1 MSVTMHVG
9 LALPRAEE
17 RARVACWLRDAEMA
31 VEDLVASSA
40 DEADADVAGLG
51 LDCLVADAGL
61 LMNGFLAVV
70 RRHDRKLPI
79 VALAEGRTG
88 DPALARARVRVL
100 PRPVDAVAVTRGV
113 AAVHLR
119 APVARRRGRSPV
131 PRLPSRAGGVPAVIL
146 DVSADGLRLEVARGD
161 QANLGPV
168 FRVQI
173 PMATVEI
180 VVRRAWVAPAPGDSL
195 QCGGEIVAPSAAAR
209 LAWDRL
215 LANAG
220 AKGSGVRP
228 PRRAPQAADIAPQA
242 PAPAPAPAF
251 PTAPSGQ
258 RRPARRA

>member
-1 MSVTMHVG
+1 MHVG

-31 VEDLVASSA
+31 VEDLSSP
-40 DEADADVAGLG
+40 DDADVAGLG

-61 LMNGFLAVV
+61 LMDGFLAVV

-131 PRLPSRAGGVPAVIL
+131 PRLPSKAGGAPAVIL

-161 QANLGPV
+161 QANLAPV
-168 FRVQI
+168 FRVLV
-173 PMATVEI
+173 PMAAVEV
-180 VVRRAWVAPAPGDSL
+180 VVRRAWVAPAPGDRL
-195 QCGGEIVAPSAAAR
+195 HCGGEIVAPTAAAR

-215 LANAG
+215 LANIG

-228 PRRAPQAADIAPQA
+228 PRRPAPVVDAADPPEALTATAIPASAP
-242 PAPAPAPAF
+242 
-251 PTAPSGQ
+251 
-258 RRPARRA
+258 RRSARGA